1 MQTAVVILNWNTK
14 DYLAKWLPALIDSC
28 KGLDAGVVVADSAS
42 TDGSLDLV
50 KKDFP
55 QVSCIRLESNFGFTG
70 GYNRALSQIEA
81 EYYVLLNSDI
91 EVTPLW
97 LRELT
102 AFMESH
108 PDCAICGP
116 KLRSMA
122 SPQRFEYAGAAGG
135 FLDFFG
141 YPFCRGRILGKT
153 QTDRGQYDSPAEVC
167 WVSGAALAIRS
178 GVWKQLGGLDDR
190 FFAHMEEIDLCWRA
204 WNAGWKVCVVPSACI
219 YHLGGGTLPQ
229 NSPRKLFFNYRNN
242 LLMLDNN
249 LPGKVRPR
257 IFCRMVL
264 DGLCAAAYLLT
275 GKAQYAKAVVKAHS
289 QFWKMRKGPNPDAKV
304 NMLSRRL
311 LFMEYL
317 KFKNI

>member
-1 MQTAVVILNWNTK
+1 MQTAVVILNWNTRN
-14 DYLAKWLPALIDSC
+14 YLKQWLPALLDSC
-28 KGLDAGVVVADSAS
+28 KGLDARVIVADSAS

-50 KKDFP
+50 RKDFP
-55 QVSCIRLESNFGFTG
+55 QVDCIQLESNFGFTG

-91 EVTPLW
+91 RVTPDW
-97 LRELT
+97 LKELT

-108 PDCAICGP
+108 GDCAICGP
-116 KLRSMA
+116 KLRSMIEVG
-122 SPQRFEYAGAAGG
+122 RFEYAGAAGG

-153 QTDRGQYDSPAEVC
+153 QSDRGQYDSPAEVC

-204 WNAGWKVCVVPSACI
+204 WNAGWKVYVVPSACI

-249 LPGKVRPR
+249 LPGKFRPR

-275 GKAQYAKAVVKAHS
+275 GKVEYAKAVVKAHG
-289 QFWKMRKGPNPDAKV
+289 QFRKMRRGPNPDAKV
-304 NMLSRRL
+304 NKLSHKL